1 MPAPNLRISYKYP
14 CKEAHQTLHQ
24 WNVLKRNAKFHEKTK
39 IAIFQKKTHSFFN
52 FHFDICILQYGSADS
67 SNG

>member
-1 MPAPNLRISYKYP
+1 
-14 CKEAHQTLHQ
+14 LHQ
-24 WNVLKRNAKFHEKTK
+24 WNVLKRNAKFHEKMK